1 LIRLI
6 QAGLGF
12 WGRSWATEIL
22 PAVPGVE
29 VVAHVDPDPAALAA
43 LQAATGA
50 PPERCFA
57 SLPAALAAV
66 EADAVLGSL
75 ALPAHLP
82 VGRAAFEAGLH
93 YIVEKPFAPDVAAGA
108 ALVALARRRRRVL
121 MVSQNYRFYPA
132 AIAAA
137 ELVRSGRLGRPLAV
151 TIDFRRHAPSE
162 GHRYLGIPD
171 PLLADMSIHHFD
183 LLRFVLGRE
192 PVSIAC
198 HAWNPGG
205 SPFAHEAAAF
215 ATIELAGGVMA
226 SYRGSWVST
235 APRTPWAGLW
245 QIELEG
251 GVAEWTAKGEK
262 AARLAFDRLAIRPL
276 GGDWQTLPLPSL
288 PQHDRAGALAAFAR
302 RIAGEEPPGFSSGAD
317 NLGTLALT
325 EAAIR
330 SASAGGAPVAV
341 APLLQAA
348 GPILEEALA

>member
-1 LIRLI
+1 VIRLI
-6 QAGLGF
+6 QAGAGF
-12 WGRSWATEIL
+12 WGRSWASEIL
-22 PAVPGVE
+22 PAVPE
-29 VVAHVDPDPAALAA
+29 VTTVAHVDPDPAALAA
-43 LQAATGA
+43 LQAAAGV

-82 VGRAAFEAGLH
+82 VGRAALEAGLH
-93 YIVEKPFAPDVAAGA
+93 YIVEKPFAPDLAGGA
-108 ALVALARRRRRVL
+108 ALVALARRRGRVL

-137 ELVRSGRLGRPLAV
+137 ALVRSGRLGRPLSVA
-151 TIDFRRHAPSE
+151 IDFRRHAPSE

-192 PVSIAC
+192 PVAVAC
-198 HAWNPGG
+198 RAWNPAG
-205 SPFAHEAAAF
+205 SPFANEASAF
-215 ATIELAGGVMA
+215 ATIELEGGVMA
-226 SYRGSWVST
+226 SYRGSWVSA

-245 QIELEG
+245 QIEFEG
-251 GVAEWTAKGEK
+251 GAAEWTAKGEK
-262 AARLAFDRLAIRPL
+262 AARLAFDRLAVRPL
-276 GGDWQTLPLPSL
+276 GGDWQVEPLPPLPL
-288 PQHDRAGALAAFAR
+288 HDRAGALAAFAR
-302 RIAGEEPPGFSSGAD
+302 RIAGESPPGFSSGAD

-330 SASAGGAPVAV
+330 SAAAGGAPVAV
-341 APLLQAA
+341 APLLDSVR
-348 GPILEEALA
+348 PILQEVPA